1 MRSQNHT
8 DVTMYIFKVCAD
20 FHRGVEGLN
29 IQTTVLTRSSSIVYT
44 LKIYKNLRFT
54 WGGQWCI
61 TASIPTNIEF
71 HMYVFVSRCLR
82 LYKVQN
88 VLVYIPP
95 TITYIYG
102 FKKHLF
108 MLISSTTT
116 KSVNVAWV
124 GMDGIYILP
133 ASMPTWPCGCGRA
146 LFRIIYLIF
155 LISLWTPCSIDN
167 HKNSYKLIDIQEW
180 TLLTATN

>member
-102 FKKHLF
+102 LKKHLF

-116 KSVNVAWV
+116 KSVNVAWN
-124 GMDGIYILP
+124 GMDVTVKYLSFCQDFRTPNRFLAAIIGSNSAYCTVDPHRTHRVVKPLSSLTL
-133 ASMPTWPCGCGRA
+133 ASFTA
-146 LFRIIYLIF
+146 RIR
-155 LISLWTPCSIDN
+155 D
-167 HKNSYKLIDIQEW
+167 
-180 TLLTATN
+180 